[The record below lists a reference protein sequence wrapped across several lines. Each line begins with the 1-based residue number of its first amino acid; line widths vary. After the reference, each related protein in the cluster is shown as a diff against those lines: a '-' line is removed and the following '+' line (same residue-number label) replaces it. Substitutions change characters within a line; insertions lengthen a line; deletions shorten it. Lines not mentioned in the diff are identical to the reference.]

1 MIDLVL
7 AFDDSDADL
16 GVYFALCKDDSVE
29 IINSLEENRERIRYT
44 QIPAIRC
51 TTAYLDISLQ
61 ALKDVPFIWAAF
73 THGDENSITIANV
86 SFVEVG
92 NDNSLFK
99 DSFFYTNS
107 CSCGLNLGQDLI
119 DQNCRVFIGYKKKVY
134 AFKNEYAD
142 ISLKCD
148 TIGLTSFLTED
159 ITAFEA
165 YLKINQLYT
174 QESRKLQR
182 IGDILSAGLLINA
195 RESLTF
201 KGDKQAKSID
211 FEN

>member
-1 MIDLVL
+1 MIDLVV
-7 AFDDSDADL
+7 AFDDSDAEL

-29 IINSLEENRERIRYT
+29 IINSLEKNRERIRYT
-44 QIPAIRC
+44 EIPANKC
-51 TTAYLDISLQ
+51 NLAYLDISLQ
-61 ALKDVPFIWAAF
+61 SLKDVPFIWAAF

-86 SFVEVG
+86 PFVEVG

-107 CSCGLNLGQDLI
+107 CSSGLNLGQDLI
-119 DQNCRVFIGYKKKVY
+119 DQNCRVFIGYNKKVY

-142 ISLKCD
+142 TSLKCD

-174 QESRKLQR
+174 QESRKLQN

-211 FEN
+211 FES